1 MTHYLAIETATD
13 VCSVAVLS
21 GEEVVIEE
29 TLTAPRSH
37 AENLVVMIQRVLDY
51 AGINAVELAG
61 IAVSKGPGSYTG
73 LRIGVSAAKGLA
85 FSHGIDLIGIPS
97 LDALATNAIPLVSTG
112 DTVIAAFNSRRNE
125 VYLGLYEAQE
135 RLAHPLAEIASLQ
148 RDEIQDFVTA
158 HSSADSRRVLVGEGA
173 AFVNDCL
180 AAATPAAAV
189 IPVPMLMPSAGVIA
203 TMGAARHKTGLR
215 EDPGSFEPYYLNAF
229 IPKARKKSIFD
240 RLPF

>member
-1 MTHYLAIETATD
+1 M
-13 VCSVAVLS
+13 CSVALLS
-21 GEEVVIEE
+21 GEEIVIEE

-37 AENLVVMIQRVLDY
+37 AENLVVMIQRVLAY
-51 AGINAVELAG
+51 AGITAQELAG

-97 LDALATNAIPLVSTG
+97 LDALATNALPLVKTG

-125 VYLGLYEAQE
+125 VYLGLYEAQGDT
-135 RLAHPLAEIASLQ
+135 AHPLAEISSLQ
-148 RDEIQDFVTA
+148 HDEIQAFVAA
-158 HSSADSRRVLVGEGA
+158 HQPADSQQVLVGEGA
-173 AFVNDCL
+173 TFVHDCL
-180 AAATPAAAV
+180 AAATPASVV

-203 TMGAARHKTGLR
+203 TMGAARHKMGLQ